1 MSSGHPQ
8 GCVRWTEVK
17 PGRSLVNALFSRWI
31 GSLSRLVRTA
41 LLWIL
46 RRHIELARL
55 LWILWWHIEL
65 TGLLRVLRWCIE
77 LARRWCELRS
87 LELRRVLIGLLR
99 VLRWCIELAICIDR
113 RLCSEGHIYPDGC
126 SNAGGLCLVPVP
138 AT

>member
-46 RRHIELARL
+46 
-55 LWILWWHIEL
+55 WWHIEL
-65 TGLLRVLRWCIE
+65 TGLLWVLRWCIE

>member
-17 PGRSLVNALFSRWI
+17 PGRSLVNALFSRWM

-41 LLWIL
+41 LLLIL

-87 LELRRVLIGLLR
+87 LELRRSLLW
-99 VLRWCIELAICIDR
+99 VLRELTGVLAICIDR
-113 RLCSEGHIYPDGC
+113 RLCSEGHIYVDGC
-126 SNAGGLCLVPVP
+126 SNAGWLCLVPVP

>member
-46 RRHIELARL
+46 RRRIELARL
-55 LWILWWHIEL
+55 LWIQWWHIEL

-87 LELRRVLIGLLR
+87 LELRRSLLR
-99 VLRWCIELAICIDR
+99 VLRELTGVLAICIDR
-113 RLCSEGHIYPDGC
+113 RLSSEGHIYAHGC
-126 SNAGGLCLVPVP
+126 SNAGGLCPVPVP